1 MQGYP
6 TLKWFVNGK
15 ESDYKGGRTSE
26 DIQRWIAKK
35 TGPAV
40 QAVQMEKFEELK
52 KNSKVFYAVVGA
64 ASADHE

>member
-1 MQGYP
+1 
-6 TLKWFVNGK
+6 VNGK